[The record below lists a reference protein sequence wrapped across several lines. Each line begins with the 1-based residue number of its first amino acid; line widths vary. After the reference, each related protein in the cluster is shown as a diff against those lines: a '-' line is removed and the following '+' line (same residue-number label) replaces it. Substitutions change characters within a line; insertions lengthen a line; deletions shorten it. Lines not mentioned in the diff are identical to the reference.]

1 MASTTLATKL
11 TQLSMAT
18 KRAPN
23 ILDAGKIEPIKRHL
37 ETLQTIVSET
47 NQCKRTVEA
56 EKIANKEDISEINT
70 WNDEIDT
77 KLETADVEIKRLQDW
92 LDAKEHTQKF
102 AAQEEQF
109 KYEIKLHEEKL
120 RLQAE
125 LAKKSEITPET
136 KESEAIFTQT
146 AKLPKLVISKFEG
159 SHMDWPRFWGQ
170 FTEAID
176 KSSIPPITK
185 FTYLCEL
192 LGPKVKRCVEALPF
206 TPEGY
211 NMQSLCYWTNMG
223 RSLRLLSVMSKRLLI
238 YPISRV
244 QIREK

>member
-1 MASTTLATKL
+1 M
-11 TQLSMAT
+11 
-18 KRAPN
+18 
-23 ILDAGKIEPIKRHL
+23 
-37 ETLQTIVSET
+37 
-47 NQCKRTVEA
+47 
-56 EKIANKEDISEINT
+56 
-70 WNDEIDT
+70 DEIDT

-92 LDAKEHTQKF
+92 LDAKETIHKSLQRKRNNLNM
-102 AAQEEQF
+102 
-109 KYEIKLHEEKL
+109 KLNCMKKKL

-136 KESEAIFTQT
+136 KESEAMFTQT

-192 LGPKVKRCVEALPF
+192 LGPKVKAMC
-206 TPEGY
+206 
-211 NMQSLCYWTNMG
+211 
-223 RSLRLLSVMSKRLLI
+223 RSSTFYPRRL
-238 YPISRV
+238 
-244 QIREK
+244 

>member
-1 MASTTLATKL
+1 M
-11 TQLSMAT
+11 
-18 KRAPN
+18 
-23 ILDAGKIEPIKRHL
+23 
-37 ETLQTIVSET
+37 
-47 NQCKRTVEA
+47 
-56 EKIANKEDISEINT
+56 
-70 WNDEIDT
+70 
-77 KLETADVEIKRLQDW
+77 
-92 LDAKEHTQKF
+92 
-102 AAQEEQF
+102 
-109 KYEIKLHEEKL
+109 HEEKL

-206 TPEGY
+206 TPEG
-211 NMQSLCYWTNMG
+211 
-223 RSLRLLSVMSKRLLI
+223 
-238 YPISRV
+238 
-244 QIREK
+244 